1 MATDMTDPLPP
12 QAPPRR
18 LRRRREGR
26 VAAGVAGGLGDYFAV
41 DPVLFRVL
49 FATSAFFGGAGILAY
64 LLAWAV
70 VPDEGTEDAAID
82 RWISELRR
90 RRIPLWIVV
99 AVAGVV
105 LWALAFSWWVP
116 GPGPAVPIVA
126 IVIALLYARRGSH
139 REPPAGSPPPAP
151 TPPGSPEGSP
161 TGSPVN
167 LTKSTPAPEPAAA
180 TSPAWVGELRNWHAE
195 SRAAAR
201 RRRRRAM
208 PLRVTALVALVLTL
222 VALGL
227 ADAVAG
233 IPFVTY
239 FWSALGIT
247 GAALLLG
254 LVLRRTPWSL
264 TPLLVVAALGT
275 LAFGGSHA
283 SLHDGTGR
291 QTWRPTFAPQQ
302 QYRLMFGRATL
313 DLRALPPQATPRTVR
328 VTVGAGEV
336 RVLSSRSVP
345 VAVTANVHIGTVTVH
360 LPYAGSADGGMGITR
375 DVPPASGATG
385 APVRVIVHLADG
397 RVDVVRR

>member
-1 MATDMTDPLPP
+1 MRFRAAPDVRRAPVRATLVGMATDMTDPLPP

-139 REPPAGSPPPAP
+139 REPPAGSPAPPAP

-167 LTKSTPAPEPAAA
+167 LTKSTPAPAAGGRHLTRRGWASCGTGTPSRGPPPAA
-180 TSPAWVGELRNWHAE
+180 G
-195 SRAAAR
+195 
-201 RRRRRAM
+201 
-208 PLRVTALVALVLTL
+208 
-222 VALGL
+222 
-227 ADAVAG
+227 VAG
-233 IPFVTY
+233 RCRC
-239 FWSALGIT
+239 A
-247 GAALLLG
+247 
-254 LVLRRTPWSL
+254 
-264 TPLLVVAALGT
+264 
-275 LAFGGSHA
+275 
-283 SLHDGTGR
+283 
-291 QTWRPTFAPQQ
+291 
-302 QYRLMFGRATL
+302 
-313 DLRALPPQATPRTVR
+313 
-328 VTVGAGEV
+328 
-336 RVLSSRSVP
+336 
-345 VAVTANVHIGTVTVH
+345 
-360 LPYAGSADGGMGITR
+360 
-375 DVPPASGATG
+375 
-385 APVRVIVHLADG
+385 
-397 RVDVVRR
+397 